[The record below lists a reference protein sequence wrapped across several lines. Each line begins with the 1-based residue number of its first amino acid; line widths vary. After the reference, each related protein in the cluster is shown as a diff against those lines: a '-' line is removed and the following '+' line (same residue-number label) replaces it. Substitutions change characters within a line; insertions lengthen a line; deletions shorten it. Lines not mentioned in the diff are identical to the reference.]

1 MAMEI
6 SKGIGKGKVE
16 FIEIFYENNG
26 K

>member
-16 FIEIFYENNG
+16 FIDIFYENNG